1 MRSAVR
7 GRYHWSPGRS
17 AVRLPPLTSLAVIA
31 LAGCTAQPP
40 VATKPPAD
48 RLAFCRSVIDVVKPG
63 DKTCGPYIEQ
73 LRREQARTFTPGVE
87 GRRAS
92 EVCQSATKA
101 CQQWTE
107 LAKKCEVNMRRRDAG
122 DMSRMEPYC
131 DQAESLR
138 EQVTGIPLSTA
149 PGAYNF

>member
-1 MRSAVR
+1 M
-7 GRYHWSPGRS
+7 
-17 AVRLPPLTSLAVIA
+17 RLPPLTPLVVLA
-31 LAGCTAQPP
+31 LAGCAGQSPTATPPP
-40 VATKPPAD
+40 VD

-87 GRRAS
+87 GRSAS
-92 EVCQSATKA
+92 EVCQSTTKA

-107 LAKKCEVNMRRRDAG
+107 LAKKCEANMRRREAG

-131 DQAESLR
+131 EQAEAYR
-138 EQVTGIPLSTA
+138 EQVSRVVDSSA
-149 PGAYNF
+149 PGAYSF